1 MGESI
6 LVLGA
11 TGVVGQGVVE
21 GLLARGVRVRGASR
35 DPGRAAARGAAGVE
49 WVHMDLER
57 PETFGPAL
65 AGVDRVFLI
74 ARPGDEHPE
83 RVAEPLIEAM
93 RRAGVRHV
101 VNLTALGV
109 ESRNDITL
117 RKVELLLEA
126 SGLAYTHLRPNFF
139 MQIFTTPPLLPA
151 VRATGIIRIPA
162 GEARISYID
171 AGDIAEVA
179 VASLTEPGHA
189 GRAYTLTGPE
199 SLDHETLA
207 ALVSAAAEI
216 PVRYEPADEEE
227 ARAALDAAGYSPERA
242 ERLIGFYRLVR
253 AGFCAP
259 VSGDVERVLGRPATP
274 FSRFA
279 ERHAAAWRV
288 SAAPPALSR

>member
-1 MGESI
+1 MSESI

-11 TGVVGQGVVE
+11 TGAVGQGVVE
-21 GLLARGVRVRGASR
+21 GLLGRGVRVRGASR
-35 DPGRAAARGAAGVE
+35 GAGGVTTQGGPGVE
-49 WVHMDLER
+49 WVRMDLER

-83 RVAEPLIEAM
+83 RVAGPLIEAM
-93 RRAGVRHV
+93 QRAGVRHV

-117 RKVELLLEA
+117 RKVELLLES

-151 VRATGIIRIPA
+151 IRATGTIRIPA
-162 GEARISYID
+162 GAARISYID
-171 AGDIAEVA
+171 AADIAAVA
-179 VASLTEPGHA
+179 VAALTEAGHA

-199 SLDHETLA
+199 ALDHEALA
-207 ALVSAAAEI
+207 ALISEATGSS
-216 PVRYEPADEEE
+216 VRYEPADEEE
-227 ARAALDAAGYSPERA
+227 ARAALDAAGYSPERV

-259 VSGDVERVLGRPATP
+259 VSSDVERVLGRPATP

-279 ERHAAAWRV
+279 ER
-288 SAAPPALSR
+288 SAGSWSVRQALATGR